1 MESKTKTNA
10 QEIKIAKEDL
20 RKKENEI
27 NKQKKPLHSFTMK
40 EKWKILKLADENSL
54 HLAEDKLG
62 IEMKNI
68 RRWRLPKG
76 ALIESNDKKKKNIA

>member
-1 MESKTKTNA
+1 
-10 QEIKIAKEDL
+10 
-20 RKKENEI
+20 
-27 NKQKKPLHSFTMK
+27 MK
-40 EKWKILKLADENSL
+40 EKWKILKLADKNSL